1 MKLGAVVS
9 LALALVSS
17 EVRGQDARLRAR
29 LDPATRT
36 AVAAI
41 VDSARAAGLPTEPLV
56 DKALEG
62 ASKRASGDRITYAVR
77 VLAAQLRAALTALG
91 PNSSEVEV
99 IAGAGALN
107 AGVRPNVLSR
117 MRQFRRGRPVTVP
130 LATLSDLVARGV
142 PAEAASAALL
152 SMARAGADDAELT
165 VFRQDV
171 ERDISAGVP
180 PATAVSVRAR
190 AEQKKKP

>member
-107 AGVRPNVLSR
+107 AGVRPDALYR
-117 MRQFRRGRPVTVP
+117 IRQSRRGRPVTVP

-142 PAEAASAALL
+142 PAEAASAAVL
-152 SMARAGADDAELT
+152 SLSRTGAGDAELT
-165 VFRQDV
+165 AFRQDV

-180 PATAVSVRAR
+180 PATAVSVRAW